1 MKNSISLNGHILVSD
16 ILTAFEPMVSEGVLA
31 VLDKELQSRND
42 ERLMFDDT
50 EVLVEEAVDAL
61 DDADAL
67 PEPEDIDLDQ
77 TDVKGLAEAIRCGD
91 TERAELL
98 LDTLFAKLPDGPAI
112 REWSDR
118 GRYSKKAREAR
129 QAQNAPVQRRKAA

>member
-1 MKNSISLNGHILVSD
+1 VDRHPDARLKEATMKNSISLNGHILVSD

-91 TERAELL
+91 TVRLA
-98 LDTLFAKLPDGPAI
+98 
-112 REWSDR
+112 S
-118 GRYSKKAREAR
+118 R
-129 QAQNAPVQRRKAA
+129 QATRSRELQSKSME